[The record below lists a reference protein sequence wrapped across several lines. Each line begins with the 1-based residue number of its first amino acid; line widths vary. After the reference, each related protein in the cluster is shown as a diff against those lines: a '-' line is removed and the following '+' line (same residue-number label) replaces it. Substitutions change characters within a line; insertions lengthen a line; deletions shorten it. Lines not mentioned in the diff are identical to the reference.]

1 MVDLLGRAPDR
12 CRWCRSRGGGRGDVG
27 VAVGPFI
34 ILEFGVDAEGQP
46 IEPPVVYVENFAGD
60 LYLEKPGVVRRYHQ
74 AYDSIRHQHWT
85 RWPAGACSGRWRRSM
100 RDDRSGRCRVVQE

>member
-1 MVDLLGRAPDR
+1 M
-12 CRWCRSRGGGRGDVG
+12 G

-34 ILEFGVDAEGQP
+34 ILEFGVDADEQP

-74 AYDSIRHQHWT
+74 AYDSIRHQALDEVAS
-85 RWPAGACSGRWRRSM
+85 RSLLRQIAKSM
-100 RDDRSGRCRVVQE
+100 RDHRSGRCRVVQEQLQRR